1 MNKVRFDESKHVVLG
16 YVAVWLLHIPEADP
30 RFDEFGVMLYG
41 LGVANGAARKRPD
54 MTHEVIVCSLSPNK
68 KVDFD
73 RPAFEQRKLEPL
85 SPPNHAFQ
93 FQAESH
99 DAARSRVQVC
109 VNSLLTGTLLP
120 EEDGADA
127 WSMLFAD
134 GMNLLKP

>member
-1 MNKVRFDESKHVVLG
+1 M
-16 YVAVWLLHIPEADP
+16 
-30 RFDEFGVMLYG
+30 VMLYG
-41 LGVANGAARKRPD
+41 LGKMGIGPQRKRPD
-54 MTHEVIVCSLSPNK
+54 MTHELVVCSLSPN
-68 KVDFD
+68 VRIDFD
-73 RPAFEQRKLEPL
+73 RPAFKQRRLEPL

-93 FQAESH
+93 FKADDNE
-99 DAARSRVQVC
+99 AARSRVQVC